1 MMSYLE
7 KFKDWKQAP
16 ATSVQYDKLVEES
29 NVSSRTSNDMSHV
42 HSPILDAFRPQKKR
56 RNWMCAGVG
65 LGLVDLVSILHAQLA
80 VLAKVGHQQNGVVDV
95 NRHKGEGPSG
105 HWRKPGQVVG
115 QIRTHQAL
123 RLHCRRSQS
132 SQLCLLPGA
141 RCLARHGVLR

>member
-105 HWRKPGQVVG
+105 HWRKPGQVARYGPIKPCGSTVAEAKA
-115 QIRTHQAL
+115 RNCVYSQAL
-123 RLHCRRSQS
+123 
-132 SQLCLLPGA
+132 GA
-141 RCLARHGVLR
+141 WRATEC